1 MPDTHCKDTKNT
13 VNRLNRIAGQV
24 QGVVRMI
31 EQDRY
36 CIDVLT
42 QLAAIKSALAK
53 VESEVLK
60 RHAASCVA
68 SAIASGNEAD
78 QREKFSELID
88 LFERTR
94 K

>member
-1 MPDTHCKDTKNT
+1 MPDTHCKDTRNT

-68 SAIASGNEAD
+68 SAIASGDEAD

>member
-1 MPDTHCKDTKNT
+1 MPDSHWGETKT
-13 VNRLNRIAGQV
+13 TINRLNRIAGQV

-42 QLAAIKSALAK
+42 QLAAVKSALTK

-68 SAIASGNEAD
+68 SAIASGDEAD
-78 QREKFSELID
+78 QREKFSELVD

-94 K
+94 R

>member
-1 MPDTHCKDTKNT
+1 MSDTHCKDTRNT

-68 SAIASGNEAD
+68 SAIASGDEAD